1 MKIKEFFG
9 KFLSLYLW
17 GNLLAMLLVVV
28 GLCFGVKYGLEWY
41 THHGE
46 GIEVPKLVN
55 MTSKNARLLLAE
67 SGLELQVNDSG
78 YNKRLPA
85 DCILAQSPGPGMK
98 VKPGHIIYV
107 TVNSPSSPTF
117 AIPDV
122 IDNSSYREAEA
133 KLMALGFK
141 LLPPKRIVGE
151 RDWVYGILSRG
162 RRLNTGEHVSIDTP
176 LTLLI
181 GNGQFGDDEDIDYTE
196 PEYYFRGEEI
206 DDVDDTDDEIDEF
219 KEIKESDTQEQT
231 ADEPVE

>member
-1 MKIKEFFG
+1 
-9 KFLSLYLW
+9 
-17 GNLLAMLLVVV
+17 
-28 GLCFGVKYGLEWY
+28 
-41 THHGE
+41 
-46 GIEVPKLVN
+46 
-55 MTSKNARLLLAE
+55 
-67 SGLELQVNDSG
+67 
-78 YNKRLPA
+78 
-85 DCILAQSPGPGMK
+85 MK

-206 DDVDDTDDEIDEF
+206 DDIDDTDDEIDEF
-219 KEIKESDTQEQT
+219 KEIKESDTREQT
-231 ADEPVE
+231 DEEPVE